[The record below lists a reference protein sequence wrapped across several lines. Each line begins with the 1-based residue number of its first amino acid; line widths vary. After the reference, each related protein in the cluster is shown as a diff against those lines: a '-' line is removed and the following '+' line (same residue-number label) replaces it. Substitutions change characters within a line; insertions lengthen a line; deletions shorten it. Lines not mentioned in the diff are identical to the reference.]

1 MRPVLGV
8 DAGQLPNFILD
19 VVFQIHLHKVDVFSQ
34 ALCRHAGKLAIVVA
48 GLDLFKLDFQ
58 AKSLDISA
66 FVLRCRERGDGGGGS
81 AQRSQQALIF
91 DEQLRDVL
99 SIGGGVSSQLFMEF
113 VYHMLVA
120 FDLQGSRCLRG
131 FA

>member
-19 VVFQIHLHKVDVFSQ
+19 VVFQVHLHEIDVFSQ
-34 ALCRHAGKLAIVVA
+34 TLCRYTGKLAIVVA
-48 GLDLFKLDFQ
+48 GLDLLKLDFQ
-58 AKSLDISA
+58 TKTFDVGA
-66 FVLRCRERGDGGGGS
+66 FILRCRERGDRRGGS
-81 AQRSQQALIF
+81 AQRSQQTLIL

-99 SIGGGVSSQLFMEF
+99 GIGGGVSGQLLMKL
-113 VYHMLVA
+113 VHHMLIA

-131 FA
+131 LA